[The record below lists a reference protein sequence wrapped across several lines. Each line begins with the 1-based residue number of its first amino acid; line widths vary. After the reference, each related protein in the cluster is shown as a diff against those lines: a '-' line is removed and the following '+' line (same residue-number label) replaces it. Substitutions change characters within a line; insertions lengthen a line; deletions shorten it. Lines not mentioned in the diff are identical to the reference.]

1 MTQGELFAGRRGR
14 PRVSISSRK
23 LHIARQM
30 LRAGA
35 TSYELAAF
43 LEVSRRTVR
52 KPLLSDEPAWA
63 RKRGRGCKKGMTDEQ
78 QDPA

>member
-43 LEVSRRTVR
+43 LEVSRRTVAN
-52 KPLLSDEPAWA
+52 LLSDEPAWA